1 MLRVADAVAAS
12 GNRVAGAVFDRF
24 AEAVLEPNRDRSKLR
39 ELWDGL
45 VAVMPDA
52 AVVTEAASTIAKLF
66 L

>member
-1 MLRVADAVAAS
+1 MTCANARA
-12 GNRVAGAVFDRF
+12 AVFDRF